1 MVAVRLGLTG
11 GIGSGKST
19 VAQLLVQAGAA
30 HVDAD
35 AIARNVTAAGG
46 SAIAAIRA
54 TFGDSLIGPD
64 GALERDRMRALAF
77 ADSTAKKKLEAIVHP
92 LVGLEAAR
100 QAQQAVDAGHRLLVF
115 DIPLLVESG
124 RWRQQLD
131 RIAVVDCE
139 PSTQVARVAA
149 RNGLTQQAIEAII
162 AAQAPR
168 LHRLAAADCVI
179 YNEAITLDEL
189 GRKTRQLAQR
199 FGL

>member
-64 GALERDRMRALAF
+64 GALERNRMRALAF

>member
-64 GALERDRMRALAF
+64 GALERNRMRALAF

-92 LVGLEAAR
+92 LVGLGAAR

>member
-1 MVAVRLGLTG
+1 M
-11 GIGSGKST
+11 
-19 VAQLLVQAGAA
+19 
-30 HVDAD
+30 
-35 AIARNVTAAGG
+35 
-46 SAIAAIRA
+46 
-54 TFGDSLIGPD
+54 
-64 GALERDRMRALAF
+64 
-77 ADSTAKKKLEAIVHP
+77 
-92 LVGLEAAR
+92 
-100 QAQQAVDAGHRLLVF
+100 F